1 MLHQTF
7 RAIGALARQHEWRYC
22 TVDAAELDPSECSNL
37 GRSKTLNTNR
47 LTLTLT
53 STLEEGEEEEVNE
66 TLKQSRVKKTKVE
79 NEEE

>member
-1 MLHQTF
+1 MSSGQS
-7 RAIGALARQHEWRYC
+7 R
-22 TVDAAELDPSECSNL
+22 
-37 GRSKTLNTNR
+37 TLNTNR
-47 LTLTLT
+47 LTVTLT